1 MSDKINATSIQKK
14 KKIQLAPAE
23 RLKWNLKRSWCAYNK
38 MWVEFGQL
46 ACGRKGILGV
56 KNN

>member
-1 MSDKINATSIQKK
+1 MLPVFKKK